1 MVGGRVMSVVSILST
16 TRALE
21 VVIGLKVS
29 PMKILKN

>member
-1 MVGGRVMSVVSILST
+1 MVGGRVMSVASILGT

-21 VVIGLKVS
+21 VAIGVKVS